1 MRKVTLAISMA
12 LSAMSMAWAA
22 SPAFVGHR
30 GSLYG
35 VENTREAF
43 INGAERGYEYLE
55 CDLRLTA
62 DSVLV
67 LSHDENTKRL
77 GGNLTVAEAT
87 YEQLCAET
95 YSQTRDGVTYTGQI
109 ATVDEY
115 LDICCEYGVVPVIEL
130 KWSTGINNNDQS
142 CIPLL
147 VAVLELKGVR
157 SDCVILTS
165 MRNCL
170 DYIRQKYPD
179 IPVQF
184 LAKEDVEEQFNW
196 AVEKEIDV
204 DVRRDCINADL
215 VKRFH
220 DAGRTV
226 NVWTVNDPTQCQ
238 QLIEM
243 GVDLITTDSLNPQ
256 QFQK

>member
-1 MRKVTLAISMA
+1 MKKITLAILMF
-12 LSAMSMAWAA
+12 LSVIGTINA
-22 SPAFVGHR
+22 STPSFVGHR

-43 INGAERGYEYLE
+43 VNGAERGYEYLE
-55 CDLRLTA
+55 CDLRLSA

-67 LSHDENTKRL
+67 LSHDETTNRL
-77 GGNLTVAEAT
+77 GGSLTVAEAT

-95 YSQTRDGVTYTGQI
+95 YTQTRNGETYTGQI
-109 ATVDEY
+109 ATIDEF

-147 VAVLELKGVR
+147 IAVLELKGVR

-170 DYIRQKYPD
+170 EFIRNKYPD
-179 IPVQF
+179 IPLQF
-184 LAKEDVEEQFNW
+184 LAKDDVEEHFDW
-196 AVEKEIDV
+196 VVDKEINV
-204 DVRRDCINADL
+204 DVRHDCINADL

-226 NVWTVNDPTQCQ
+226 NVWTVNDATQCE

-243 GVDLITTDSLNPQ
+243 GVDLITTDSISPE
-256 QFQK
+256 QFSK

>member
-1 MRKVTLAISMA
+1 MKKITLAIFA
-12 LSAMSMAWAA
+12 LLSTVGMAWAA

-30 GSLYG
+30 GSAYG

-43 INGAERGYEYLE
+43 VNGAEKGYEYLE

-67 LSHDENTKRL
+67 LCHDETTNRL

-95 YSQTRDGVTYTGQI
+95 YTQTRNGETYTGQI

-130 KWSTGINNNDQS
+130 KWSTGINDNDQS

-147 VAVLELKGVR
+147 IAVLELKGVR
-157 SDCVILTS
+157 SDCIILTS

-170 DYIRQKYPD
+170 NFIHEKYPD
-179 IPVQF
+179 IPLQF
-184 LAKEDVEEQFNW
+184 LAKEDVEENFNW
-196 AVEKEIDV
+196 AVENGIDV
-204 DVRRDCINADL
+204 DVRHDCINADL
-215 VKRFH
+215 VERFH
-220 DAGRTV
+220 NAGRSV
-226 NVWTVNDPTQCQ
+226 NVWTINDSAKCNE
-238 QLIEM
+238 LIEM
-243 GVDLITTDSLNPQ
+243 GVDLITTDSINPEE
-256 QFQK
+256 FAK